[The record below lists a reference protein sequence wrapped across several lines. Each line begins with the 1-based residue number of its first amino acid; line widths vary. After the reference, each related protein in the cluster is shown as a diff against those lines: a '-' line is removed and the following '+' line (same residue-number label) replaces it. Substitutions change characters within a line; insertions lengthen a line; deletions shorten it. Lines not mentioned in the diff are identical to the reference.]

1 MTRVTQVAVAGS
13 VLLGALGC
21 TAQADTSA
29 PSPTITLTPALPS
42 PLVTISRQ
50 DIGVVVTPARL
61 TGGSTK
67 SVHITARC
75 PVPQGGPEYRA
86 TAHSD
91 AFTGLV
97 TLVPTTSA
105 TPSSATVV
113 PEVRGIATTR
123 ADAKPGGYKVQVRC
137 EATNDIGSASFRIV
151 APGSP
156 TRTNFPTRAP
166 HAGGG
171 GTAAGG
177 PADDTGLPT
186 GVTVVVL
193 LAALA
198 AGVAVVRRRSGA

>member
-1 MTRVTQVAVAGS
+1 MTKVTQVAVAGA
-13 VLLGALGC
+13 VLFGALGC
-21 TAQADTSA
+21 TAQADTTV

-97 TLVPTTSA
+97 TLVPATSA

-113 PEVRGIATTR
+113 PEVRGI
-123 ADAKPGGYKVQVRC
+123 
-137 EATNDIGSASFRIV
+137 
-151 APGSP
+151 
-156 TRTNFPTRAP
+156 
-166 HAGGG
+166 
-171 GTAAGG
+171 
-177 PADDTGLPT
+177 
-186 GVTVVVL
+186 
-193 LAALA
+193 
-198 AGVAVVRRRSGA
+198 